1 MRNWPDIRMALVE
14 RLRQN
19 GAILKRDTYA
29 LSLAV
34 RDPRTWY
41 ATVVGATVVAYLL
54 SPLDLIPDSIPV
66 VAYLDELII
75 VPAGIVLV
83 LRLLPDELVA
93 CWRDQA
99 RTKLERPTSW
109 VGAAVMIGLWLALVL
124 SLTMVVSKVSD

>member
-1 MRNWPDIRMALVE
+1 MALAD
-14 RLRQN
+14 RLGRS
-19 GAILKRDTYA
+19 GALLKRDTYA
-29 LSLAV
+29 LYLAV

-66 VAYLDELII
+66 VGYLDELII

-99 RTKLERPTSW
+99 RAKLERPTSW
-109 VGAAVMIGLWLALVL
+109 VGAAVMIGL
-124 SLTMVVSKVSD
+124 